1 MGPCIDQAEAGR
13 PRRDASVPI
22 VEVKR
27 QVVEHIA
34 NPTSGTP
41 EFLQRVLDELQSLPE
56 DVHLADRADTIGH
69 IARWLYINARFDAAL
84 DAGRIAVRY
93 ATKASNAMGEFRG
106 RLACACSLRE
116 VGAYVEALSEL
127 SAAIEL
133 SQSMRRA
140 DLQAMATNNLGNLYV
155 DLGIFEDAL
164 SLFERIA
171 AYFETSGDDFSMQM
185 ALDNAAIAA
194 LRLGRVEAGLRLAQ
208 RAAEVWV
215 GPVETAQDRLWSVQ
229 GSLPLCQLLIR
240 SGRYDEALACARLA
254 KVVAVKSG
262 LTRALTSAEI
272 AMAVSQYCYGPQD
285 AGLVDRMLAV
295 VKADDPVLY
304 DYALEAAVRAF
315 EQVGHFD
322 RALVLQQELV
332 RFCRKHRVEQ
342 TRKVLGGP
350 SPEEIDEHSRLVS
363 LRRDVEQTLCH
374 LERIAVDQSLRGGY
388 DHFRVYRLGRLAGS
402 FAEFAGWPD
411 LDRGSMTLA
420 AKLIDVGM
428 MVIPD
433 DLLSRQRELFAAER
447 EIVNGHADFSAEI
460 LLSAR
465 LAVLQACVPI
475 VRYHHERWD
484 GRGPCGLKGEE
495 IPAGARLVSLCD
507 AFDALCHRRPW
518 RAALPI
524 EQALLI
530 IREGA
535 GTQFDPE
542 LAVRFID
549 WVRRLRSQVPD
560 LDAYLGTEA
569 LDNDYVRMRDRIE
582 RLVHGP
588 A

>member
-1 MGPCIDQAEAGR
+1 
-13 PRRDASVPI
+13 
-22 VEVKR
+22 
-27 QVVEHIA
+27 
-34 NPTSGTP
+34 
-41 EFLQRVLDELQSLPE
+41 
-56 DVHLADRADTIGH
+56 
-69 IARWLYINARFDAAL
+69 
-84 DAGRIAVRY
+84 
-93 ATKASNAMGEFRG
+93 
-106 RLACACSLRE
+106 
-116 VGAYVEALSEL
+116 
-127 SAAIEL
+127 
-133 SQSMRRA
+133 
-140 DLQAMATNNLGNLYV
+140 
-155 DLGIFEDAL
+155 
-164 SLFERIA
+164 
-171 AYFETSGDDFSMQM
+171 
-185 ALDNAAIAA
+185 
-194 LRLGRVEAGLRLAQ
+194 
-208 RAAEVWV
+208 
-215 GPVETAQDRLWSVQ
+215 
-229 GSLPLCQLLIR
+229 
-240 SGRYDEALACARLA
+240 
-254 KVVAVKSG
+254 
-262 LTRALTSAEI
+262 
-272 AMAVSQYCYGPQD
+272 
-285 AGLVDRMLAV
+285 
-295 VKADDPVLY
+295 
-304 DYALEAAVRAF
+304 
-315 EQVGHFD
+315 
-322 RALVLQQELV
+322 
-332 RFCRKHRVEQ
+332 
-342 TRKVLGGP
+342 
-350 SPEEIDEHSRLVS
+350 
-363 LRRDVEQTLCH
+363 
-374 LERIAVDQSLRGGY
+374 
-388 DHFRVYRLGRLAGS
+388 
-402 FAEFAGWPD
+402 
-411 LDRGSMTLA
+411 
-420 AKLIDVGM
+420 M

-484 GRGPCGLKGEE
+484 GRGPCGLKGAE

>member
-1 MGPCIDQAEAGR
+1 MGPCIDQAEADG
-13 PRRDASVPI
+13 PRRDASAPI
-22 VEVKR
+22 VELKR
-27 QVVEHIA
+27 QVVEHITK
-34 NPTSGTP
+34 PTAGTP
-41 EFLQRVLDELQSLPE
+41 EFLQKVLDELQSLPE

-84 DAGRIAVRY
+84 AAGRIAVRY
-93 ATKASNAMGEFRG
+93 ATTASNAMGEFRG

-116 VGAYVEALSEL
+116 VGAYVEALAEL

-133 SQSMRRA
+133 SQSMQRA

-155 DLGIFEDAL
+155 DLGVFEDAL

-171 AYFETSGDDFSMQM
+171 AHFEKTRDDFSLQM

-215 GPVETAQDRLWSVQ
+215 GPVETAQDHLWSVQ

-240 SGRYDEALACARLA
+240 SGRYEEALACARLA

-285 AGLVDRMLAV
+285 AGLIDRMLAR
-295 VKADDPVLY
+295 VKTDDPVLF

-315 EQVGHFD
+315 EQVGEFD
-322 RALVLQQELV
+322 RALVRQQELV
-332 RFCRKHRVEQ
+332 RFCREHRVEQ

-350 SPEEIDEHSRLVS
+350 SPGEVDEHSRLIS
-363 LRRDVEQTLCH
+363 LRRDVEQTLSH

-402 FAEFAGWPD
+402 FAEFAGRPD
-411 LDRGSMTLA
+411 LDRGSLTLA

-433 DLLSRQRELFAAER
+433 DLLSRQRELLEGER
-447 EIVNGHADFSAEI
+447 ELVDRHAEFSAEI
-460 LLSAR
+460 LLNAR
-465 LAVLQACVPI
+465 LAVLQSCVPI

-484 GRGPCGLKGEE
+484 GRGPCGLKGAE

-507 AFDALCHRRPW
+507 AFDALSHRRPW
-518 RAALPI
+518 RAAFSV
-524 EQALLI
+524 EQALRI
-530 IREGA
+530 IGESA

-542 LAVRFID
+542 LAPRFVE
-549 WVRRLRSQVPD
+549 WVRRLQAHVPD
-560 LDAYLGTEA
+560 LDAYLGAEA
-569 LDNDYVRMRDRIE
+569 LDNDYVRMRDRID
-582 RLVHGP
+582 RLVHGS